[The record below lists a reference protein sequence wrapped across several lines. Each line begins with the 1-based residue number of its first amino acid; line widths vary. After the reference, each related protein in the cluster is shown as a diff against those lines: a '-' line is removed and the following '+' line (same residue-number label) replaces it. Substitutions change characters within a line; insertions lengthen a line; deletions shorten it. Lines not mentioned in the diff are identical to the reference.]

1 MDAVDRED
9 RGHDGWMPWIEKTE
23 DTMDGWWMRRPRTRW
38 VDAVD
43 SEDRGHDGWMPWIEK
58 TEDTMDGCRG

>member
-23 DTMDGWWMRRPRTRW
+23 DMMAGC
-38 VDAVD
+38 VDR
-43 SEDRGHDGWMPWIEK
+43 EDRGHD
-58 TEDTMDGCRG
+58 

>member
-9 RGHDGWMPWIEKTE
+9 RGHDGWMPWI
-23 DTMDGWWMRRPRTRW
+23 
-38 VDAVD
+38 V
-43 SEDRGHDGWMPWIEK
+43 K

>member
-9 RGHDGWMPWIEKTE
+9 RGHDGWMPC
-23 DTMDGWWMRRPRTRW
+23 
-38 VDAVD
+38 
-43 SEDRGHDGWMPWIEK
+43 IEK

>member
-1 MDAVDRED
+1 MTRWMDAADRED

-23 DTMDGWWMRRPRTRW
+23 DTMDGCLDR
-38 VDAVD
+38 
-43 SEDRGHDGWMPWIEK
+43 EDRGHDGWIVWIEK